1 MRILTCNN
9 LLVFANY
16 VLCIRKKWTGLF
28 TFVLEYI
35 MSIIG
40 DTTKDDVCVSGVPSV
55 DFLGLDIKPVLI
67 IHKIIPENVIK
78 NDKKTKQSYILVL
91 QRKL

>member
-40 DTTKDDVCVSGVPSV
+40 DTTKDGVCVSGVPSV
-55 DFLGLDIKPVLI
+55 NFLGLDIKPVLI

-78 NDKKTKQSYILVL
+78 NDKKQSYILVL
-91 QRKL
+91 HRKL

>member
-1 MRILTCNN
+1 M
-9 LLVFANY
+9 FY
-16 VLCIRKKWTGLF
+16 VLEKKWTGLF

-40 DTTKDDVCVSGVPSV
+40 DTTKDAVCVSGVPSV

-78 NDKKTKQSYILVL
+78 NDKKNNHTSSSYIENVDYVVKKKVYFNS
-91 QRKL
+91 QIG